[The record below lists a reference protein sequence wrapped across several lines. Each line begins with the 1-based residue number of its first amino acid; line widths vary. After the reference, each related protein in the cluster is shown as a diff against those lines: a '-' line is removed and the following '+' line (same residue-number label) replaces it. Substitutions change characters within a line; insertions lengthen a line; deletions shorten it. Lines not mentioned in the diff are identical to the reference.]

1 MKATIHPKYYNAQV
15 ICSCGNT
22 FTVGSTVE
30 RITVELCYNCHP
42 FYTGQQKFVD
52 TASRIEKFQKKME
65 AARPIVKKAHKEDGG
80 DNRPKTL
87 REMLEALKKG

>member
-1 MKATIHPKYYNAQV
+1 MKAQIHPKYYETRV
-15 ICSCGNT
+15 TCSCGNT

-30 RITVELCYNCHP
+30 RIHTELCYNCHP

-65 AARPIVKKAHKEDGG
+65 SYKPKAKKEKEIKEETG
-80 DNRPKTL
+80 PMTL
-87 REMLEALKKG
+87 KDMLQALKKN

>member
-1 MKATIHPKYYNAQV
+1 MKAQIHPKYQQAQV
-15 ICSCGNT
+15 SCSCGNS

-30 RITVELCYNCHP
+30 RIHTELCYNCHP

-65 AARPIVKKAHKEDGG
+65 QAKPKIVKKSAEKKEEQG
-80 DNRPKTL
+80 PMTL
-87 REMLEALKKG
+87 RDMLASLKKN

>member
-1 MKATIHPKYYNAQV
+1 
-15 ICSCGNT
+15 
-22 FTVGSTVE
+22 
-30 RITVELCYNCHP
+30 
-42 FYTGQQKFVD
+42 
-52 TASRIEKFQKKME
+52 ME